1 MTTNPDQVTPVL
13 GKESTGLTFVAL
25 LFLIIT
31 LLIVFPPSDWIPAAQ
46 WGAWLESTGLA
57 GIVAFVVA
65 AVLATS
71 VGFPRQMVAFIAGV
85 AYGVWT
91 GLLLSLVAATVG
103 CLLTVLMSR
112 RFLAGWVTGRYPAFI
127 ERLQSLL
134 VDDTFL
140 KILVL
145 RLQPLG
151 TNLMT
156 NTCVGF
162 TQLPLRVFLMASAVG
177 YVPQMLVFT
186 LLGSGVRVESRSR
199 LVLTGV
205 MLLASILL
213 GWLLLKKHQSR
224 QTDTDLT

>member
-1 MTTNPDQVTPVL
+1 VTTNPDQAARVL
-13 GKESTGLTFVAL
+13 SKKSTGLAFVAL
-25 LFLIIT
+25 LLLIIIVF
-31 LLIVFPPSDWIPAAQ
+31 IVFPPSDWIPAAQ
-46 WGAWLESTGLA
+46 WGTWLESKGLA
-57 GIVAFVVA
+57 GIVAFAVTG
-65 AVLATS
+65 VLATS
-71 VGFPRQMVAFIAGV
+71 MGFPRQMVAFIAGV

-134 VDDTFL
+134 VNDTFL

-151 TNLMT
+151 TNLLT
-156 NTCVGF
+156 NTCVGL
-162 TQLPLRVFLMASAVG
+162 TTLPLRVFLMASAVG

-199 LVLTGV
+199 LLLSGV
-205 MLLASILL
+205 MLLASMLL
-213 GWLLLKKHQSR
+213 GWLLFKKHQSQ
-224 QTDTDLT
+224 QTD